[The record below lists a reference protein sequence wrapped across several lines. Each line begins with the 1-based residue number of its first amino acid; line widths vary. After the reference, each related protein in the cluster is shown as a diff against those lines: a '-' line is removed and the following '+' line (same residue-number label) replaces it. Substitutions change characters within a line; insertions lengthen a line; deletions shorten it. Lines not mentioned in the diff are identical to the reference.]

1 MSLGIPTVHKDL
13 SLVSL
18 GPKWSGTETAVP
30 LDEFFASIDGAAQI
44 GRWEQSDC
52 VRIAVL
58 IVTDAARAFY
68 NGCPELH
75 TEDVTWQRFKS
86 VFIVS
91 PCMFLG

>member
-1 MSLGIPTVHKDL
+1 
-13 SLVSL
+13 LVSL
-18 GPKWSGTETAVP
+18 VPKWSGAETAVP
-30 LDEFFASIDGAAQI
+30 LDEFFASIDGAEQI

-52 VRIAVL
+52 VRIAVFKL
-58 IVTDAARAFY
+58 TDAARSFY
-68 NGCPELH
+68 NGCPELR